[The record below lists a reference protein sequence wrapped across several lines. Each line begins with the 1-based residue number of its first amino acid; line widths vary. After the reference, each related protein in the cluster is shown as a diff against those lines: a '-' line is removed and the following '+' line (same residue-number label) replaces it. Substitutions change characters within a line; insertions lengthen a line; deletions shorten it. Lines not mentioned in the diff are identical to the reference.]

1 MATRFLMIMLMFGVV
16 ANFAAMP
23 WTAAMAQVK
32 IEDAGAGLAKIIR
45 GKTVCRDT
53 NKEGASCGVE
63 RWTMYVHNNGARYL
77 HVIATSN
84 TFNESRHAMIRV
96 GADNHVKE
104 AFMSNVAGDGVLGST
119 YVVLQ
124 GLGAHVTATDIGFDS
139 ATGEPKTEFVD
150 AFDAADSIGTGPN
163 SGDGLNFLD
172 YDYDAPGEQ
181 PHSVYWAGGSRQGTM
196 VGGFVTSEYTFLG
209 QEELTLADGQTVSAN
224 HFRMLSG
231 TEVWVTDPDCGILK
245 MSLNFGPGIGLEFE
259 TTELEITVVGLAQ

>member
-1 MATRFLMIMLMFGVV
+1 MTLSAFTTTLTTFFFCFSL
-16 ANFAAMP
+16 AA
-23 WTAAMAQVK
+23 
-32 IEDAGAGLAKIIR
+32 DAETEAVQSGAGVAKIIQ
-45 GKTVCRDT
+45 GKTICRDT
-53 NKEGASCGVE
+53 NNDNAPCGVE
-63 RWTMYVHNNGARYL
+63 RWTMYVHNNGERYL
-77 HVIATSN
+77 HVLASSN

-104 AFMSNVAGDGVLGST
+104 AFMSNVSGDGVLGST

-124 GLGAHVTATDIGFDS
+124 GLGAQVTATDIGFEG
-139 ATGEPKTEFVD
+139 ATGQPRTEFVE

-209 QEELTLADGQTVSAN
+209 QEELTLADGQTIMSN

-231 TEVWVTDPDCGILK
+231 TEIWVTDPDCGILK
-245 MSLNFGPGIGLEFE
+245 MVLNFGPGIGLEFE
-259 TTELEITVVGLAQ
+259 TTELEITVGGS